1 MVTPSY
7 GAWRKSPSVHTRDD
21 GLRVYI
27 LDVAERDENRQAYA
41 DYASLSS
48 LSPDSLSLSSRSTS
62 SSEKSLHNKRSLS
75 AITPLSVNVEEPA
88 SYDDPPSSAVDLRNP
103 NGTPFDDPDMGYGQD
118 PTGSPVDG
126 SGGSSGEHLDDAKP
140 MDGVVQN
147 GMYGYN
153 VLGGGG
159 KAPTSNN
166 FVTKLYRALSASQ
179 PEAYADYASLPS
191 LSPDSLSLS
200 SGSSSAYSELEVGTP
215 PDDMCSS
222 LHGHGTSSVMPPYGV
237 SADNVKLAVNSLPY
251 LSFGTPV
258 SHPRAPMDASYAAGQ
273 HVQWQLHADQAYDAG
288 SYPNLAALSVN
299 TTSPPPTQQQV
310 QYHQFQYNLPA

>member
-1 MVTPSY
+1 MQESADEQHSILRRTPL
-7 GAWRKSPSVHTRDD
+7 ARPVERRADVVHRELPLVDLLCGEVIQVLVED
-21 GLRVYI
+21 LY
-27 LDVAERDENRQAYA
+27 ASQPEAYA

-126 SGGSSGEHLDDAKP
+126 SGGSSGEHRDDAKP

-179 PEAYADYASLPS
+179 PEAYADYASLSS

-200 SGSSSAYSELEVGTP
+200 SGSSSAYSEVGTP

-237 SADNVKLAVNSLPY
+237 
-251 LSFGTPV
+251 
-258 SHPRAPMDASYAAGQ
+258 R
-273 HVQWQLHADQAYDAG
+273 
-288 SYPNLAALSVN
+288 
-299 TTSPPPTQQQV
+299 TT
-310 QYHQFQYNLPA
+310 